1 MNENSTA
8 QLHSAAA
15 LRSKFAGPDD
25 QPGETG
31 GDLKKS
37 LLAEKMAE

>member
-8 QLHSAAA
+8 QLPSAAA

-25 QPGETG
+25 QPG